1 MGGRIK
7 RILMTLNER
16 RIILAMAKS
25 LAAIIT
31 LQSTVMKGLSET
43 DQATAQK
50 LIDDGSDNLN
60 SALQQMKDE
69 WLNE

>member
-1 MGGRIK
+1 
-7 RILMTLNER
+7 MTLNER

-31 LQSTVMKGLSET
+31 LQSTVMKGLSQE
-43 DQATAQK
+43 DQIMAQR
-50 LIDDGSDNLN
+50 LIDDGTDNLN
-60 SALQQMKDE
+60 SALQQMKVE